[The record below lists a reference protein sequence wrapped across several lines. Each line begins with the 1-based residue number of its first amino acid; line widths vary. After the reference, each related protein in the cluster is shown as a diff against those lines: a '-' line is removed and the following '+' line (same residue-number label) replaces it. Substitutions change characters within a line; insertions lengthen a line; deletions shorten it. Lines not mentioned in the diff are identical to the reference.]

1 MGSRSKYDKVY
12 NDYTAVSPPFSI
24 ASTVTQ
30 IMRRIDIARPESP
43 IAVFKVNNKLV
54 AVFGA
59 TVKTRAMIDDVNC
72 VGFFDKTM
80 DLNKVVRLLHA
91 EIK

>member
-1 MGSRSKYDKVY
+1 MSERLKAQG
-12 NDYTAVSPPFSI
+12 NA
-24 ASTVTQ
+24 
-30 IMRRIDIARPESP
+30 
-43 IAVFKVNNKLV
+43 NKLV

-59 TVKTRAMIDDVNC
+59 TVKTRVMIDDINC